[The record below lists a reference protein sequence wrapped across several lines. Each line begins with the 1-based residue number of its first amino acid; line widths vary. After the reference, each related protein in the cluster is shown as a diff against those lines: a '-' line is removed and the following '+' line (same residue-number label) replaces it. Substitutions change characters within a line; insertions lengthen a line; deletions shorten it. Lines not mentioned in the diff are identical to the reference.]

1 MKEVIFEILNDM
13 AENLTVAQLKKLQEV
28 LLTRFS
34 ENENQPEPARNEDYL
49 EMFIHAKQVEGL
61 PGLLSEYQTVDNET
75 RTTTHF
81 ERERKNENN

>member
-13 AENLTVAQLKKLQEV
+13 AEDLTVAQLKKLQEV

-49 EMFIHAKQVEGL
+49 EMFIHAKQVEDF
-61 PGLLSEYQTVDNET
+61 SMRTIEFN
-75 RTTTHF
+75 RTT
-81 ERERKNENN
+81 EE